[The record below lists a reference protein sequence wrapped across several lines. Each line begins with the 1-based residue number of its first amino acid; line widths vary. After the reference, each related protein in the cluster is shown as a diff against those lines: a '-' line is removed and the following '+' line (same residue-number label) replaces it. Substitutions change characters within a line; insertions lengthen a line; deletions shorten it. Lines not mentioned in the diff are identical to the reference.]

1 MEIPT
6 RVAARPE
13 EVCTHVVIHAMHVP
27 TQPAEV
33 IHHLRT
39 DQSRRS
45 RDEQSG
51 SHEYQL
57 WIRDNAARGVPQS
70 GARKMRIPSAARTS
84 SRNVPSGTN
93 RSSPRFASVIT

>member
-6 RVAARPE
+6 RVAAGPE
-13 EVCTHVVIHAMHVP
+13 EFCTHVVIHAMHVP
-27 TQPAEV
+27 IEPAEV

-51 SHEYQL
+51 SHEDQL
-57 WIRDNAARGVPQS
+57 WIRDKAGRGAPQS
-70 GARKMRIPSAARTS
+70 GARKTRIPSAARSS
-84 SRNVPSGTN
+84 SRNVPSGTR